1 LIKLGYPLANLGHN
15 IKIPHYNRPN
25 KNCQCFSLLIGFGI
39 FIGMKENPII
49 LHIELGNQ
57 SVYDW
62 LKENQYVIFSELI
75 RYSKK
80 LLDENLDMVQAIM
93 VSNLSDNIVFIIK
106 RDNVKLTLD
115 KAMEY
120 FMDMEEYEKCAEI
133 RDLDILIQNLEN
145 EATNIKASKSDQR
158 ELKVNG

>member
-1 LIKLGYPLANLGHN
+1 
-15 IKIPHYNRPN
+15 
-25 KNCQCFSLLIGFGI
+25 
-39 FIGMKENPII
+39 MKETPII
-49 LHIELGNQ
+49 LHIDLGNQ
-57 SVYDW
+57 SVTEW

-80 LLDENLDMVQAIM
+80 LLDENLDTVQAIM

-145 EATNIKASKSDQR
+145 EATNIKVSKSNQR
-158 ELKVNG
+158 KLKVNR